1 MSSKRDYYE
10 ILGITKSADDKEIK
24 KAYRKMAIKYH
35 PDKNP
40 DDSTAEAKFKE
51 AAEAYEVLSDPN
63 KRARYDQYGH
73 AGLGGAAGGGFGGGM
88 NMEDIFSQF
97 GDIFGGHFG
106 GGFGGGG
113 FGSQGRRRV
122 VKGSNL
128 RVRLTLTLEE
138 VANGVHKKI
147 KVKKLVNAEGT
158 TTKTCSHCGGSGQ
171 ITKITSTFL
180 GQMQTTATCPT
191 CHGDGQMVDQK
202 APGSDANG
210 QIRKEEVIEVDI
222 PAGVED
228 GMQLSVRGA
237 GNEGP
242 KGGVPGDLLV
252 VIEVKEHEELVREG
266 RNLHYDLFLNFADLA
281 LGTSVEIPTTSG
293 KVKVNIPAGTEAGK
307 ILRLRGKGLPEVNSY
322 GTGDIMIHVNIWT
335 PKKLSKEEK
344 AMLEKLR
351 DSENFKPQKNSGQK
365 SFFSR
370 MKEYFG

>member
-1 MSSKRDYYE
+1 
-10 ILGITKSADDKEIK
+10 
-24 KAYRKMAIKYH
+24 MAIKYH

-113 FGSQGRRRV
+113 FGNQGRRRV

-158 TTKTCSHCGGSGQ
+158 TTKTCTQCGGSGQ

-191 CHGDGQMVDQK
+191 CHGDGQMIDQK

-210 QIRKEEVIEVDI
+210 QTRKEEVIEVDI

-322 GTGDIMIHVNIWT
+322 GTGDIRIHVNIWT

-344 AMLEKLR
+344 SILEKLR